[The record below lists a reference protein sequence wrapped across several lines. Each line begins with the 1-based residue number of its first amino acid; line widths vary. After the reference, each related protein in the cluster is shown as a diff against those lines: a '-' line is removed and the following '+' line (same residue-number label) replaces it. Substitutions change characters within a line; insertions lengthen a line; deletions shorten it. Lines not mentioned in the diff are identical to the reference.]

1 MAKERVDNKK
11 ERRVLKAE
19 SKDKVLK
26 VKYLTRVEG
35 HGNIVVKLDKQG
47 KIESCQWEVPEAPR
61 FFEAM
66 VVGRPFQ
73 DIHHIVS
80 RICGICSIGHQLAS
94 IQATEE
100 AFQVQVSEQ
109 TLILR
114 KLALHAENL
123 QSHLLHIGYL
133 VLPDLLGVDSVF
145 PLANTHKEELL
156 NIIECRKLANEFS
169 GLICGRTTHPQRL
182 CPGGMEAI
190 PQEEELKE
198 LKKKLEQSL
207 PKLNKIV
214 DLFSALKEKL
224 PSFDR
229 ATEYIALV
237 SNGEYALYQGEIGSS
252 LDDRKPNSFYE
263 QVCNEYCVPQ
273 STAKWTK
280 NVKDSYMVG
289 ALARFNLNYSLLSS
303 QAKSAAKS
311 LGLTPP
317 CYNPFYITLA
327 QLVECIHSTEDSI
340 HLIDYLLSKGL
351 KAEKP
356 IKITPRFGRG
366 VGAVEVPRGIL
377 FHSYEYN
384 EQGRIVKAD
393 CVIPTNQNHANI
405 QQDFNLFAPTLNGK
419 SEAEIELLLSM
430 LVRAYDP
437 CISCSTH
444 YLELKAQQKKWI
456 KFIYS

>member
-1 MAKERVDNKK
+1 MAKEKVKVEAK
-11 ERRVLKAE
+11 ESPK
-19 SKDKVLK
+19 SKDKTLK

-35 HGNIVVKLDKQG
+35 HGNIVVKIDKQG
-47 KIESCQWEVPEAPR
+47 KIESCSWEVPEAPR

-66 VVGRPFQ
+66 VVGRPYQ

-100 AFQVQVSEQ
+100 AFNVQVSEQ

-145 PLANTHKEELL
+145 PLAETHKEELV

-169 GLICGRTTHPQRL
+169 ATICGRTTHPQRL

-190 PQEEELKE
+190 PSVQELKE
-198 LKKKLEQSL
+198 LKLKLQKSL
-207 PKLNKIV
+207 NNLSRMV
-214 DLFSALKEKL
+214 ELFAALKDKY
-224 PSFDR
+224 PVFNR
-229 ATEYIALV
+229 PTEYIALV

-252 LDDRKPNSFYE
+252 LDERKPNSFYN
-263 QVCNEYCVPQ
+263 QITNEYCIPQ
-273 STAKWTK
+273 STAKWTR

-289 ALARFNLNYSLLSS
+289 ALARFNLNYELLSS
-303 QAKSAAKS
+303 QAKSAASK
-311 LGLTPP
+311 LGLVAP
-317 CYNPFYITLA
+317 CHNPFYITLA
-327 QLVECIHSTEDSI
+327 QLVECVHSTEDSI
-340 HLIDYLLSKGL
+340 YLIDSLLSKGL
-351 KAEKP
+351 KQEAP
-356 IKITPRFGRG
+356 IKITPRWGKG

-405 QQDFNLFAPTLNGK
+405 QEDFNVFAPTLNGK
-419 SEAEIELLLSM
+419 SEEEIELLLSM

-444 YLELKAQQKKWI
+444 YLELNPNKEKIVKL
-456 KFIYS
+456 IYF